1 MRIQQY
7 ELYPPTQN
15 TESRQ
20 HVGLSNYNGIFYLKK
35 FIIGITLLLHE
46 STTDS
51 QFIMHQ
57 LQLDTLVI
65 SGINCIPRVIGF

>member
-7 ELYPPTQN
+7 ELYPPTRN

-35 FIIGITLLLHE
+35 IIIEVTLLLP
-46 STTDS
+46 TTDT

-57 LQLDTLVI
+57 LQFDTLVV
-65 SGINCIPRVIGF
+65 SEINCIPRVIGF